1 MGMKK
6 TRKILVVYCI
16 LLVLIVATMI
26 SLWPYR
32 EKKQPLQPRDYPEI
46 YNEGILRV
54 VTEYNPTGYFVDGDT
69 ILGFQYELCQAIAR
83 ISGLEVQMQLE
94 MTLDKSFDL
103 LNQQTVD
110 IIARNIPITTE
121 VKEHYLF
128 TDPIILNRQ
137 VLVQRTAEANQGI
150 KPIRNQLHLGKK
162 ELYLPKNSPAL
173 LRIRNLEYEIG
184 DTIYIHEG
192 ELYSDEQL
200 IILVAKGDIDY
211 AVCNQQNAEQLLSQ
225 YPEIDIQTDI
235 SFTQLESW
243 VMRNDSPILRDSLN
257 HWLEQLKAN
266 GTYKKIYNQY
276 YNQK

>member
-6 TRKILVVYCI
+6 TRKILVIYCI
-16 LLVLIVATMI
+16 LLVLVVATMI

-110 IIARNIPITTE
+110 IIARNISITTE

-162 ELYLPKNSPAL
+162 ELHLPKNSPAL
-173 LRIRNLEYEIG
+173 LRIRNLEHEIG
-184 DTIYIHEG
+184 DTIYTHED

>member
-1 MGMKK
+1 MKK

-16 LLVLIVATMI
+16 LLVLVVATMI

-32 EKKQPLQPRDYPEI
+32 EKKQQLQPRDYPEI

-173 LRIRNLEYEIG
+173 LRIRNLEHGIG
-184 DTIYIHEG
+184 DTIYIHED

-257 HWLEQLKAN
+257 HWLERLKAN

>member
-6 TRKILVVYCI
+6 TRKILVIYCI
-16 LLVLIVATMI
+16 LLVLVVATMI

-46 YNEGILRV
+46 CNEGILRV

-173 LRIRNLEYEIG
+173 LRIRNLEHEIG
-184 DTIYIHEG
+184 DTIYIHED

-276 YNQK
+276 YDQK

>member
-1 MGMKK
+1 MKK

-16 LLVLIVATMI
+16 LLVLVVATMI

-32 EKKQPLQPRDYPEI
+32 EKKQQLQPRDYPEI

-173 LRIRNLEYEIG
+173 LRILNLEHEIG
-184 DTIYIHEG
+184 DTIYIHED

-257 HWLEQLKAN
+257 HWLERLKAN

>member
-1 MGMKK
+1 MGMRK

-16 LLVLIVATMI
+16 LLVLVVATMI

-184 DTIYIHEG
+184 DTIYIHED

>member
-1 MGMKK
+1 MKK

-16 LLVLIVATMI
+16 LLVLVVATMI

-173 LRIRNLEYEIG
+173 LRIRNLEHEIG
-184 DTIYIHEG
+184 DTIYIHEV